1 MVSRKDSNAARV
13 KRHKRVRAKV
23 SGTAS
28 RPRLC
33 VYRSENNI
41 QAQIIDD
48 VAGVTL
54 CTASTYESGF
64 EGGGNKEAAK
74 KVGALIAERIKQG
87 YFRSGFRPRRLSVSR
102 ACQRVGCRR
111 A

>member
-1 MVSRKDSNAARV
+1 MVSRKDSNVARV

-64 EGGGNKEAAK
+64 EDMLHRAPDCTAIGELLGWKAEIPLEQIIRDVAK
-74 KVGALIAERIKQG
+74 TTEK
-87 YFRSGFRPRRLSVSR
+87 
-102 ACQRVGCRR
+102 
-111 A
+111 